1 MKYLG
6 MMLAAVIFFA
16 ACKNTDDKKTDETA
30 PVTAEKAPYSE
41 GFNASFGKLL
51 NGYFALKDAFIEGDT
66 SAVNAKGVELK
77 TIIDSLQL
85 TELQQKDSLAFESI
99 NGRPGDVSA
108 EITGMLGESTIQKK
122 RESFEMISNALYDIV
137 RAVRPA
143 NQPIY
148 YLFCPAAFD
157 NKGAYWLSNTEAPQ
171 NPYADKKEA
180 PCGEVKE
187 TLKY

>member
-6 MMLAAVIFFA
+6 MVLAAVIFFA
-16 ACKNTDDKKTDETA
+16 ACKNSDDKKTDEAT
-30 PVTAEKAPYSE
+30 PVAMEKAPYSE
-41 GFNASFGKLL
+41 AFNAAFSNLL
-51 NGYFALKDAFIEGDT
+51 NSYFTLKEAFVEGDT
-66 SAVNAKGVELK
+66 SKVNAVGLELK
-77 TIIDSLQL
+77 KVMDSIQL
-85 TELQQKDSLAFESI
+85 TELQKRDSLAFESI

-122 RESFEMISNALYDIV
+122 RESFEMISNALYDII
-137 RAVRPA
+137 RAVRPT
-143 NQPIY
+143 NQTIY
-148 YLFCPAAFD
+148 YLFCQSAFD
-157 NKGAYWLSNTEAPQ
+157 SKGAYWLSNTDAAQ